1 MIAWIIA
8 HGAGILAV
16 ILAIVR
22 VLESIAVILKDGKAK
37 TMIKKIIATVKEF
50 FHFS

>member
-8 HGAGILAV
+8 HWAGVLAV
-16 ILAIVR
+16 ILAILR
-22 VLESIAVILKDGKAK
+22 VLESIAVILKEGAAK
-37 TMIKKIIATVKEF
+37 TLITKIIATVKEF